1 MARQMFVDENKS
13 TGLLLVGVCYA
24 PGDVAVG
31 RARLRELLLPGQE
44 RLHFSHERDGRRRR
58 ILHVATQEVSRVVV
72 VQAETSLSPS
82 RQRQLALSEL
92 ANQAVRA
99 GVSRMWIEQDDS
111 VLTFDR
117 KVMFEHS
124 RMSGAPDSF
133 SYGWL
138 RPRQEPLLWAAD
150 GIAWAW
156 ARGGVWRDMVAER
169 VEVTAVHVP

>member
-1 MARQMFVDENKS
+1 MARQMFIDESKS
-13 TGLLLVGVCYA
+13 TGLLLVGACYDA
-24 PGDVAVG
+24 NDVALG
-31 RARLRELLLPGQE
+31 RARLKELLLPGQE
-44 RLHFSHERDGRRRR
+44 RLHFLHERDGRRRR
-58 ILHVATQEVSRVVV
+58 ILHVVTQKVSRVVV
-72 VQAETSLSPS
+72 VQAETSLPPS

-92 ANQAVRA
+92 VSQAVRV

-124 RMSGAPDSF
+124 CVSGAPDSF

-156 ARGGVWRDMVAER
+156 ARGGVWHDMVAER
-169 VEVTAVHVP
+169 VEVIAVHVP

>member
-1 MARQMFVDENKS
+1 MARQMFVDESKS
-13 TGLLLVGVCYA
+13 TGLLLVGACYDA
-24 PGDVAVG
+24 EDVAMG
-31 RARLRELLLPGQE
+31 RARLKKLLLPGQE
-44 RLHFSHERDGRRRR
+44 RLHFSHERDVRRRR
-58 ILHVATQEVSRVVV
+58 ILHVATRDVSSVVV
-72 VQAETSLSPS
+72 VQSDSSLPPS

-92 ANQAVRA
+92 AIQAVCG

-124 RMSGAPDSF
+124 RMSGAPDSL

-156 ARGGVWRDMVAER
+156 AHGGVWRDMVAER